1 MKNVILYAFVFSLL
15 FNVFQFVNSTK
26 ILEGKETEVQ
36 KVKTQLK
43 TSRDSLMQLSNSN
56 YFALESDEDAQEY
69 FFSNNLDYQKVA
81 LKVKEDLIVLNENKN
96 GNQLVPYEPI
106 DGKSFIVNTSKILNH
121 RWLIAEFSNGDLWGQ
136 ILVKYFV
143 SFSQWHFCHNI
154 VQLCQQDHTLE
165 SHGFCTICRIQG
177 L

>member
-81 LKVKEDLIVLNENKN
+81 VKVKEDLIVLNENKN
-96 GNQLVPYEPI
+96 GYQLVPYEPI

-143 SFSQWHFCHNI
+143 SADRPTEFETVETVLYERQTKN
-154 VQLCQQDHTLE
+154 
-165 SHGFCTICRIQG
+165 
-177 L
+177 

>member
-1 MKNVILYAFVFSLL
+1 
-15 FNVFQFVNSTK
+15 
-26 ILEGKETEVQ
+26 
-36 KVKTQLK
+36 VKTQLK
-43 TSRDSLMQLSNSN
+43 TSRDSVMQLSNAN

-81 LKVKEDLIVLNENKN
+81 IKVKEDLIVLNENKN

-143 SFSQWHFCHNI
+143 SADRPTEFETVETVLYERPTKN
-154 VQLCQQDHTLE
+154 
-165 SHGFCTICRIQG
+165 
-177 L
+177 

>member
-81 LKVKEDLIVLNENKN
+81 FKVKEDLMVLNENKN
-96 GNQLVPYEPI
+96 GNKLVPYEPI
-106 DGKSFIVNTSKILNH
+106 DDKPFIVNSSKILNH

-136 ILVKYFV
+136 ILVKYF
-143 SFSQWHFCHNI
+143 
-154 VQLCQQDHTLE
+154 
-165 SHGFCTICRIQG
+165 GY
-177 L
+177 

>member
-43 TSRDSLMQLSNSN
+43 TSRDSVMQLSNAN
-56 YFALESDEDAQEY
+56 YFALESDDDAQEY

-81 LKVKEDLIVLNENKN
+81 IKVKEDLIVLNENKN

-143 SFSQWHFCHNI
+143 SADQPTEFETVETVLYERPTKN
-154 VQLCQQDHTLE
+154 
-165 SHGFCTICRIQG
+165 
-177 L
+177 

>member
-1 MKNVILYAFVFSLL
+1 MKNVILYALVFSLL

-26 ILEGKETEVQ
+26 ILNGKETEVQ
-36 KVKTQLK
+36 KIKAHLK
-43 TSRDSLMQLSNSN
+43 SSRDSVMQLSNAN

-81 LKVKEDLIVLNENKN
+81 TKVKEDLIVLNENKS
-96 GNQLVPYEPI
+96 GNRLVPYEPI
-106 DGKSFIVNTSKILNH
+106 DGKPFIVNTSKILNH

-143 SFSQWHFCHNI
+143 SADKPTDFETVETVLYERQ
-154 VQLCQQDHTLE
+154 TKE
-165 SHGFCTICRIQG
+165 
-177 L
+177 

>member
-1 MKNVILYAFVFSLL
+1 
-15 FNVFQFVNSTK
+15 VNSTK

-143 SFSQWHFCHNI
+143 SADRPTEFETVETVLYERQTKN
-154 VQLCQQDHTLE
+154 
-165 SHGFCTICRIQG
+165 
-177 L
+177 

>member
-1 MKNVILYAFVFSLL
+1 
-15 FNVFQFVNSTK
+15 
-26 ILEGKETEVQ
+26 
-36 KVKTQLK
+36 VKTQLK
-43 TSRDSLMQLSNSN
+43 TSRDSVMQLSNAN

-81 LKVKEDLIVLNENKN
+81 IKVKEDLIVLNENKN

-143 SFSQWHFCHNI
+143 SADRPTEFETVETVLYERQTKN
-154 VQLCQQDHTLE
+154 
-165 SHGFCTICRIQG
+165 
-177 L
+177 